1 MRLSLPL
8 PLHELDGGSTKN
20 VEAVAKRKSTRP
32 IGPSH
37 HLSTLHSIIM
47 FENLCALPVE
57 HDIFVQTVHPQQP
70 LVAVGLANGD
80 VHTYR
85 LPAGA
90 SDDDNDDDDDDN
102 DTTLASESGFG
113 TIDRIWRT
121 RRHKGSCRTLV
132 YSVDGASLI
141 SAGTDGIVKVAD
153 SMTGQ
158 VSAKIAIPLDP

>member
-1 MRLSLPL
+1 
-8 PLHELDGGSTKN
+8 
-20 VEAVAKRKSTRP
+20 
-32 IGPSH
+32 
-37 HLSTLHSIIM
+37 M

-90 SDDDNDDDDDDN
+90 SDDDNDDDN

-121 RRHKGSCRTLV
+121 RRHKGSCRTLA
-132 YSVDGASLI
+132 YSVDGASLV

-158 VSAKIAIPLDP
+158 VTAKIAIPLDP

>member
-1 MRLSLPL
+1 MCLPSPAAAAATRWAAAPQKLLKLSQNGYAFDPFD
-8 PLHELDGGSTKN
+8 PFDPF
-20 VEAVAKRKSTRP
+20 A
-32 IGPSH
+32 I
-37 HLSTLHSIIM
+37 HLRNITM

-57 HDIFVQTVHPQQP
+57 HDIFVQTVHPEQP

-85 LPAGA
+85 LPSGA
-90 SDDDNDDDDDDN
+90 SDEDDD
-102 DTTLASESGFG
+102 DTTLASENGFG

-121 RRHKGSCRTLV
+121 RRHKGSCRTLA

-158 VSAKIAIPLDP
+158 VTAKIAIPLDP